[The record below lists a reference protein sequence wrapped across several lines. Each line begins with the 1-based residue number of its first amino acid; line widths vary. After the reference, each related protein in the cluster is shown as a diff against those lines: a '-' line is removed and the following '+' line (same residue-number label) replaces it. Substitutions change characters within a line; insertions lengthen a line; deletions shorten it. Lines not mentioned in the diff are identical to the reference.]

1 MSFFAPERRTHFP
14 REARARNATERASAT
29 AVSPETRALT
39 GYSTSPHPGVPWT
52 EDEHR
57 LFLLGLQ
64 KLGKVRAR
72 FRFPPSGL
80 FVE

>member
-52 EDEHR
+52 EVEHR

-80 FVE
+80 FLE